1 MCGMFRSVLP
11 KIINFTPGGF
21 LQERQEGGL
30 GGKKLSSMEHCGSV
44 VQMLVLTMELLHIGG
59 DFQLNL
65 KNTFICK
72 KINY

>member
-21 LQERQEGGL
+21 LQERQEGGFL
-30 GGKKLSSMEHCGSV
+30 GGKTVFSGTVWICGMDAHLRM
-44 VQMLVLTMELLHIGG
+44 QLLHIGG

-65 KNTFICK
+65 KSTFICK